1 MTLQNY
7 SFYTD
12 PTPPQ
17 CAHAEVTVQKL
28 DKKTGKYSEPIQI
41 GVKEIHNL
49 TMNKLR
55 DALAD
60 RLYTRT
66 SNDGPRGAGFIALS
80 ENNTAPSA
88 SDTTLSGETAVSG
101 LTRADATTKSHS
113 AGTNTTTVSH
123 QFTAGGSATIQK
135 AALFTAS
142 SSGDPY
148 HVIVFGSS
156 AVLVSGDLL
165 TVTFTITHA

>member
-1 MTLQNY
+1 MTQVY
-7 SFYTD
+7 SYYDD

-41 GVKEIHNL
+41 GVKQIHNL

-55 DALAD
+55 DAVAD
-60 RLYTRT
+60 RCYTRT
-66 SNDGPRGAGFIALS
+66 TNDGPRGAGYIVLS
-80 ENNTAPSA
+80 EDNNAPAAGTNSI
-88 SDTTLSGETAVSG
+88 TGETAVSG

-113 AGTNTTTVSH
+113 AGTNTTTISH

-135 AALFTAS
+135 AGLNTAS
-142 SSGDPY
+142 SSGDFY